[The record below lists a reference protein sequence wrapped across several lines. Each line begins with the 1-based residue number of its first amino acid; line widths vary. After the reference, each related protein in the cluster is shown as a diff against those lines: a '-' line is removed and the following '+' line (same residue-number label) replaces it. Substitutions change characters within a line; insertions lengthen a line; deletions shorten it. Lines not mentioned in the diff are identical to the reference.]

1 MIYTLK
7 DIQKLA
13 GAGWLSD
20 LFHLKGHIMRLKA
33 KKLLIIAAAAA
44 ALFAFS
50 SCGKAP
56 ASDATVFRL
65 NKDGSVTHII
75 VEKNEDSIDQEE
87 LTAYINSQINAY
99 GTGEEENPVELKSCR
114 ADINGITIEMQY
126 ASIND
131 YAAFN
136 NVPAFDGSLEEAVK
150 NGFGFGSGFTS
161 ESGLAYS
168 GYTLPVE
175 YPGLQVLVLQEPM
188 NVIIPQSAL
197 LVSDN
202 IQKNSDGTYK
212 ITESEVGGIPEV
224 FRSVN
229 AEPAYIVY
237 KTPSR

>member
-1 MIYTLK
+1 
-7 DIQKLA
+7 
-13 GAGWLSD
+13 
-20 LFHLKGHIMRLKA
+20 MRLKV
-33 KKLLIIAAAAA
+33 KKLLIFVAAVSAI
-44 ALFAFS
+44 FAFS

-56 ASDATVFRL
+56 VSDATVFRL

-75 VEKNEDSIDQEE
+75 VGNNEDSIDQEE
-87 LTAYINSQINAY
+87 LTAYINSQISAY
-99 GTGEEENPVELKSCR
+99 GTGEEDPVELKSCR
-114 ADINGITIEMQY
+114 ADMNGITIEMQY

-136 NVPAFDGSLEEAVK
+136 NVPAFEGSLEEAVK
-150 NGFGFGSGFTS
+150 KGFGFGSGFTS

-175 YPGLQVLVLQEPM
+175 YPGLKVLVLQEPM
-188 NVIIPQSAL
+188 NVMIPQDAL

-202 IQKNSDGTYK
+202 IQKNSDGSYK
-212 ITESEVGGIPEV
+212 ITASEVGGIPEV